1 MGTDGKFPRVPF
13 RMNKNYRKCSVCP
26 QVSQVSETVARDWQL
41 AKAWLMRELSGKKS
55 DEA

>member
-1 MGTDGKFPRVPF
+1 
-13 RMNKNYRKCSVCP
+13 MNKKYRKCSVCP
-26 QVSQVSETVARDWQL
+26 QVSETMARDRQL